1 MVNLD
6 WVDTVIEEIEE
17 CQVDG
22 ICIPHKKL
30 RSAGLLTGYRER
42 DKHRIYVLE
51 HLLTNLCPQ
60 PIPSVVY
67 DVFNNNT
74 DINDSAYSSES
85 NYKFV
90 NRYLKA
96 HSSDFFHIR
105 DVESGVREVYA
116 KRELLDLILDSITV
130 ENQGSLTG
138 FNRSNAQNW
147 ISQFSELTPGRR
159 RVLAEELS
167 EYVES
172 INAHRLWFEVN
183 YRGNLDI
190 SHAKSLPDS
199 ETFSLPYKTRF
210 NSEKR
215 LAKSFAQFNQGL
227 EFAREEYSNAVFL
240 TLTTDPKK
248 HESISEMADAISK
261 NWSRLRSWMSYE
273 SQDERRPNLS
283 NFDYIKTLEFT
294 EKGYPHLHVLLFD
307 MPVNKNGKPY
317 LCPKNML
324 SNRWDELGQGR
335 IVDMQSL
342 TYDSN
347 LGEEYD
353 PEEGFIDYS
362 ESQKSTSET
371 DLDEG
376 DESETDNISRQTAG
390 QYLGKYLSKSY
401 GAMSSISQWS
411 PDGSEDSSSS
421 DGSEDVGEDNDSIS
435 TSEIAKI
442 ALYFAT
448 RKKIWTKSQAI
459 QEHISSYDDDDDEDD
474 SDAEPPKFVEIEFIG
489 CYRKGREPYRLLV
502 ESEQLCPEWLNKH
515 KLSSSAGA
523 ENSESVP
530 PPAEMSDFA

>member
-1 MVNLD
+1 MNLD
-6 WVDTVIEEIEE
+6 WVDQVLSEIDE
-17 CQVDG
+17 CQKQG
-22 ICIPHKKL
+22 IHPVHSKL
-30 RSAGLLTGYRER
+30 RDAGLLTGYRER

-60 PIPSVVY
+60 PVPSIVY
-67 DVFNNNT
+67 DVFNNNA
-74 DINDSAYSSES
+74 DINDSSHSSES

-96 HSSDFFHIR
+96 HSSDFFQIR

-116 KRELLDLILDSITV
+116 KRKLLDLILDSITV
-130 ENQGSLTG
+130 QKTGSLTG
-138 FNRSNAQNW
+138 FSRRNAQNW
-147 ISQFSELTPGRR
+147 ISQFSELTQGRR

-172 INAHRLWFEVN
+172 VNAHRLWFEVN

-240 TLTTDPKK
+240 TLTTDPSK
-248 HESISEMADAISK
+248 HESISDMADAISK

-273 SQDERRPNLS
+273 SQDERRPNLGT
-283 NFDYIKTLEFT
+283 FEYIKTLEFT
-294 EKGYPHLHVLLFD
+294 EKGYPHLHVLIFD
-307 MPVNKNGKPY
+307 LPLKNGKPY
-317 LCPKNML
+317 LCGKNML
-324 SNRWDELGQGR
+324 SRKWDELGQGR

-342 TYDSN
+342 TYESN
-347 LGEEYD
+347 LSEEYD
-353 PEEGFIDYS
+353 PVSGFIDYS
-362 ESQKSTSET
+362 ESQKST
-371 DLDEG
+371 
-376 DESETDNISRQTAG
+376 SETDNISRQTAG

-401 GAMSSISQWS
+401 AAMSSISSWS
-411 PDGSEDSSSS
+411 PDSSEDGSSSAS
-421 DGSEDVGEDNDSIS
+421 EEDDGGDTDSIS

-448 RKKIWTKSQAI
+448 EKKIWTKSQAI
-459 QEHISSYDDDDDEDD
+459 QEHISSYSDDEETDD

-489 CYRKGREPYRLLV
+489 CYEIGKEPYRLIV
-502 ESEQLCPEWLNKH
+502 ESEQLCPAWLNKH
-515 KLSSSAGA
+515 KLSNSASA

-530 PPAEMSDFA
+530 PPGVSDFVQ

>member
-1 MVNLD
+1 
-6 WVDTVIEEIEE
+6 
-17 CQVDG
+17 
-22 ICIPHKKL
+22 
-30 RSAGLLTGYRER
+30 
-42 DKHRIYVLE
+42 
-51 HLLTNLCPQ
+51 
-60 PIPSVVY
+60 
-67 DVFNNNT
+67 
-74 DINDSAYSSES
+74 
-85 NYKFV
+85 
-90 NRYLKA
+90 
-96 HSSDFFHIR
+96 
-105 DVESGVREVYA
+105 
-116 KRELLDLILDSITV
+116 
-130 ENQGSLTG
+130 
-138 FNRSNAQNW
+138 
-147 ISQFSELTPGRR
+147 
-159 RVLAEELS
+159 LAEELS

-199 ETFSLPYKTRF
+199 EMFSLDYKTRF

-240 TLTTDPKK
+240 TLTTDPSK
-248 HESISEMADAISK
+248 HESISDMSDAISR
-261 NWSRLRSWMSYE
+261 NWSRLRSWISYE

-283 NFDYIKTLEFT
+283 SFEYIKTLEFT

-307 MPVNKNGKPY
+307 VPEKNGKPY

-324 SNRWDELGQGR
+324 SRKWDELGQGR

-371 DLDEG
+371 DLDERE
-376 DESETDNISRQTAG
+376 ESEPDNISRQTAG

-401 GAMSSISQWS
+401 AAMSSISEWS
-411 PDGSEDSSSS
+411 PDSSEDGSSSS
-421 DGSEDVGEDNDSIS
+421 DCSEDEGGDNDSIS

-442 ALYFAT
+442 GLYFAT
-448 RKKIWTKSQAI
+448 QKKIWTKSQAI
-459 QEHISSYDDDDDEDD
+459 QEHISSYGDADDEDD
-474 SDAEPPKFVEIEFIG
+474 SNNEPPKFVEIEFIG

-515 KLSSSAGA
+515 KISSSAP
-523 ENSESVP
+523 ENGESVP
-530 PPAEMSDFA
+530 PPEPDMSDFAQ